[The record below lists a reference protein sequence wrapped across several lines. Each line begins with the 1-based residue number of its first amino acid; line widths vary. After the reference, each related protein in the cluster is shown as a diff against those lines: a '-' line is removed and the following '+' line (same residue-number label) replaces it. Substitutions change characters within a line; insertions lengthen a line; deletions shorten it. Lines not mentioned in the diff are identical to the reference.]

1 MKYTSYEQMLEDQSA
16 GGTILQCPKCEGFE
30 FNGVCGAWEVVNEEE
45 VFVPCSQCDGRGEGT
60 ERELG
65 L

>member
-16 GGTILQCPKCEGFE
+16 GGTILQCPKCEGLKGCWQII
-30 FNGVCGAWEVVNEEE
+30 NDEE
-45 VFVPCSQCDGRGEGT
+45 VWVTCSQCDGEGEGT
-60 ERELG
+60 EKGLG